1 MLTLIWFVI
10 PLLVVFELAG
20 LHKKS
25 PNRLGS
31 RNLCFLLKR
40 AVFCWK
46 ELFGCIWD
54 WVLRIFC
61 ATIVVTFFSEI
72 FFSMPLVDV
81 CLKLNYVNL
90 YVPHVVYLFIS
101 ILHTSSIMDHT
112 HNTHRDHQK
121 SINITT
127 MIKFWLLSQS
137 TTLAA
142 DHIEIH
148 ISMKLDV
155 CFITFLWKT

>member
-1 MLTLIWFVI
+1 MWNSTLNPHRCTKNSCWLWFG
-10 PLLVVFELAG
+10 LLSL
-20 LHKKS
+20 
-25 PNRLGS
+25 
-31 RNLCFLLKR
+31 FLLCWSWLVSTR
-40 AVFCWK
+40 SHQTDLVAVICVFCWK

-72 FFSMPLVDV
+72 FLSMPLVDV

-121 SINITT
+121 SINITII
-127 MIKFWLLSQS
+127 IKFWPQP
-137 TTLAA
+137 
-142 DHIEIH
+142 IH
-148 ISMKLDV
+148 HPHSRSY
-155 CFITFLWKT
+155 